1 VRIVVIGAG
10 VVGLACARALVRDG
24 HSVRV
29 IDRALEGDRA
39 SFGNAGG
46 IAVSEIVPASVPGLW
61 KKVPRWLADPL
72 GPLAIRPAHA
82 PRLAPWLRAFLAA
95 GGPAQVE
102 RIAAALSALNR
113 RVYADLEPLL
123 ADIGCA
129 GDLKRVG
136 ALTLYEREAAFDAD
150 GWERDLKKRHG
161 FVHESLT
168 GEEARELEPA
178 LSRRI
183 AKAVFDPQWSIVADP
198 RRIVEGLARWLREHD
213 VPFHQAEVAGLDP
226 KLDRVTLALGDG
238 SVGDADLVVVA
249 AGAWS
254 KRLAESV
261 GDRVLLEAERG
272 YNTTIPDPGVRLG
285 RQLIFA
291 ERKFVATPLSIGLRV
306 GGAAEFAGLDAPANL
321 ARSDRLATLA
331 KIYLPDLDA
340 SGGTRWM
347 GQRPSTPDSL
357 PVIGWSPGKGR
368 VIYAFGHGHLGLTQ
382 AATTGALVAGLLSG
396 ATGDIDMEP
405 YSIAR
410 FAR

>member
-1 VRIVVIGAG
+1 MRIVVIGAG
-10 VVGLACARALVRDG
+10 IVGLACARALVGDG
-24 HSVRV
+24 HVVRV
-29 IDRALEGDRA
+29 VDRAPDGDRA

-61 KKVPRWLADPL
+61 KKAPRWLVDPL
-72 GPLAIRPAHA
+72 GPLAIRPAHV
-82 PRLAPWLRAFLAA
+82 PRFVPWLRAFLAA
-95 GGPAQVE
+95 GRPAQVE
-102 RIAAALSALNR
+102 RSAAALAALNR

-136 ALTLYEREAAFDAD
+136 ALTVYEHDAAFEADA
-150 GWERDLKKRHG
+150 WEWQLRKRHG
-161 FVHESLT
+161 FNHEVLT
-168 GEEARELEPA
+168 GEEARVLEPA
-178 LSRRI
+178 LSPRI

-198 RRIVEGLARWLREHD
+198 RRIVDGLARWLRERE
-213 VPFHQAEVAGLDP
+213 VQFHRAEATALEP
-226 KLDRVTLALGDG
+226 KLDRVTLSLGDG
-238 SVGDADLVVVA
+238 TVGEADLVVVA

-254 KRLAESV
+254 GRLAQTV
-261 GDRVLLEAERG
+261 GDRALLEPERG
-272 YNTTIPDPGVRLG
+272 YNTTIPDPGVRLT

-396 ATGDIDMEP
+396 AVGNIDMEP

>member
-1 VRIVVIGAG
+1 MRIVVIGAG

-24 HSVRV
+24 HEVRV
-29 IDRALEGDRA
+29 VERDPDGDRA

-46 IAVSEIVPASVPGLW
+46 IAVSEIAPASVPGLW
-61 KKVPRWLADPL
+61 RKTPRWLLDPL

-82 PRLAPWLRAFLAA
+82 LRLAPWLRAFLAA
-95 GGPAQVE
+95 GRPAEVE
-102 RIAAALSALNR
+102 RIAAALAALNR
-113 RVYADLEPLL
+113 RVYGDLEPLL

-129 GDLKRVG
+129 GDLARVG
-136 ALTLYEREAAFDAD
+136 ALTLYEHEAAFEADA
-150 GWERDLKKRHG
+150 WERALRTRHG
-161 FVHESLT
+161 FVQETLT
-168 GEEARELEPA
+168 GQEARVLEPA
-178 LSRRI
+178 LSPRI
-183 AKAVFDPQWSIVADP
+183 AKAVLDPQWSIVADP
-198 RRIVEGLARWLREHD
+198 RRIVEGLARWLRERE
-213 VPFHQAEVAGLDP
+213 VPVHRAEATALEP
-226 KLDRVTLALGDG
+226 KLDRVALVLGDG
-238 SVGDADLVVVA
+238 TVGEADLVVVA

-254 KRLAESV
+254 KRLAETV
-261 GDRVLLEAERG
+261 GDRVLLEPERG
-272 YNTTIPDPGVRLG
+272 YNTTIPDPGVSLG

-291 ERKFVATPLSIGLRV
+291 ERKFVATPLSIGLRI

-340 SGGTRWM
+340 TGGTRWM

-396 ATGDIDMEP
+396 ATGDIDMTP